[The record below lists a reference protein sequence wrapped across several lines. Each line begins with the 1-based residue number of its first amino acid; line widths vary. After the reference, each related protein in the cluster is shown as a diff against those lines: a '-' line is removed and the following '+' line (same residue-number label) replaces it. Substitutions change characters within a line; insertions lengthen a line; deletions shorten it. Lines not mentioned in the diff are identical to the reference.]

1 METNMGRESNNE
13 RNKGVPGVLSESA
26 VQQPKHNV
34 LDMDIA
40 VAVYGTLKSGYGN
53 NFLLEDA
60 TLVGKGKTTDKYPLI
75 IRQGGLPFMLY
86 KKNQG
91 YNVEVELYLVNKN
104 ILRRLDILEGHPE
117 WYRRREVSVT
127 IDEIDTPITA
137 WIYFG
142 PSEYDN
148 LTYYERF

>member
-1 METNMGRESNNE
+1 
-13 RNKGVPGVLSESA
+13 
-26 VQQPKHNV
+26 
-34 LDMDIA
+34 
-40 VAVYGTLKSGYGN
+40 
-53 NFLLEDA
+53 
-60 TLVGKGKTTDKYPLI
+60 
-75 IRQGGLPFMLY
+75 MLY

-91 YNVEVELYLVNKN
+91 YNVEVELYLVDKK

-148 LTYYERF
+148 LTYYERY